1 MIESSAKTAYRSC
14 TPRPKTLIQALPN
27 RSEIMVGPVNLCL
40 WYAQYH
46 RIPNPIMNAHK
57 TELQFI
63 FPLVTGIAMGKNE
76 KVEVMMIHS
85 RAKML
90 TGRPKRPI
98 FHGPRPKGTPL
109 RRRYATM
116 DIGMK

>member
-1 MIESSAKTAYRSC
+1 MGHQLPLLVDLSFPIQDKESMRRLHKEVALLAQNFA
-14 TPRPKTLIQALPN
+14 QALSN

-63 FPLVTGIAMGKNE
+63 V
-76 KVEVMMIHS
+76 
-85 RAKML
+85 
-90 TGRPKRPI
+90 
-98 FHGPRPKGTPL
+98 
-109 RRRYATM
+109 
-116 DIGMK
+116 